1 MEMDNLIDQR
11 ERNLSRRTAFLIS
24 GSAVSLCY
32 AFFVLSGHIYDDA
45 DNYYIAVV
53 EAGAFD
59 DSNWCM
65 YLNPLLCHLI
75 RLLNRVYSGA
85 DWYTCIG
92 QMTVFAGAWWLL
104 YLLLRDGRL
113 TFSEKIMA
121 IAWIVFLLT
130 RMALWNTN
138 FTIQSAF
145 FTFIGLLTL
154 FGWPGQ
160 RIRGWTGV
168 FFLCMGIAWRL
179 ESVLLF
185 VPFAGLKLVAE
196 LFEHRKN
203 DVWKREK
210 LKRIAV
216 YGIIPIMLIVVHYGV
231 RALPA
236 NSYAVRYNNA
246 RSALQ
251 DYPKRQ
257 WGELPDQNLF
267 SELEYEAAQKVY
279 NMDYR
284 NLDADKLETMVEFG
298 NRAINRNER
307 NFYLR
312 FYLLEL
318 LNWRYGDTF
327 YMILWLL
334 LFFARAVCSENRKT
348 CLTEAVLAV
357 LGSCV
362 IFIFFLEKGRM
373 PLRILDNILFC
384 LCFSLMRPLKS
395 RLSQNWQKN
404 SALCMTAAL
413 SIAII
418 LTVKNCDF
426 SSPQWAL
433 TANRGNTDIREELL
447 IEGNEVFVWEDY
459 SNVFTPYSLEGKIP
473 PRAVAR
479 RHVPKG
485 VWYHNQPYYMKML
498 ASLKISNPAE
508 ALLER
513 EETYYVSNDPSFLL
527 SFLREHYGSNICCE
541 QVGRILEIPYWRFQ
555 R

>member
-1 MEMDNLIDQR
+1 MAENQEKNYRIT
-11 ERNLSRRTAFLIS
+11 ELIS
-24 GSAVSLCY
+24 QERLEQRIKELAEEISANHQGQVVHLICILKGG
-32 AFFVLSGHIYDDA
+32 AFFMTQLSKYMTIPVTVGFMSVSSYGSGTVSSGVVKIMKDLDDS
-45 DNYYIAVV
+45 IEGRHVVVV
-53 EAGAFD
+53 EDIIDTG
-59 DSNWCM
+59 
-65 YLNPLLCHLI
+65 
-75 RLLNRVYSGA
+75 
-85 DWYTCIG
+85 
-92 QMTVFAGAWWLL
+92 
-104 YLLLRDGRL
+104 
-113 TFSEKIMA
+113 
-121 IAWIVFLLT
+121 
-130 RMALWNTN
+130 NTL
-138 FTIQSAF
+138 S
-145 FTFIGLLTL
+145 
-154 FGWPGQ
+154 
-160 RIRGWTGV
+160 
-168 FFLCMGIAWRL
+168 
-179 ESVLLF
+179 
-185 VPFAGLKLVAE
+185 
-196 LFEHRKN
+196 
-203 DVWKREK
+203 
-210 LKRIAV
+210 
-216 YGIIPIMLIVVHYGV
+216 
-231 RALPA
+231 
-236 NSYAVRYNNA
+236 
-246 RSALQ
+246 
-251 DYPKRQ
+251 
-257 WGELPDQNLF
+257 
-267 SELEYEAAQKVY
+267 
-279 NMDYR
+279 
-284 NLDADKLETMVEFG
+284 
-298 NRAINRNER
+298 
-307 NFYLR
+307 
-312 FYLLEL
+312 YLLEL

-362 IFIFFLEKGRM
+362 IFIFFLEKGRI

-413 SIAII
+413 SVAII